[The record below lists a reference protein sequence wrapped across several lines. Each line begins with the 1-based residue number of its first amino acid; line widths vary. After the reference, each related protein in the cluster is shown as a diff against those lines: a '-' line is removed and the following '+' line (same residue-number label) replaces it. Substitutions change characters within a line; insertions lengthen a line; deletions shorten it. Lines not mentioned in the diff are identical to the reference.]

1 MAIVTQ
7 ESIEQGQRILETRIK
22 KGLKQEQLSSLSGI
36 SVTYIS
42 RIEKGH
48 VNVSKRTLIAMSK
61 ALECSLEYLEK
72 GYEQQPT
79 NNDISYG
86 KTTYSSNA
94 SSDKVKRFR
103 KSEPLMKEK
112 DFNKYRKEI
121 RETLD
126 DILYLYCDDDM
137 VKAIHR
143 IVDKLNEYSFAREQM
158 EQMSVGGQAIYH
170 DRCLKYIGDITSE
183 LEYQIDQYLQEE

>member
-1 MAIVTQ
+1 MAIVSK

-48 VNVSKRTLIAMSK
+48 VNVSKRTLIAMAN

-72 GYEQQPT
+72 GYEQQT
-79 NNDISYG
+79 SYDDVVSYS
-86 KTTYSSNA
+86 KIVSSSSN
-94 SSDKVKRFR
+94 DKVKRFR
-103 KSEPLMKEK
+103 KSEPTMKDKE
-112 DFNKYRKEI
+112 FAKYRKEI

-126 DILYLYCDDDM
+126 DMLYQYCDDDM

-143 IVDKLNEYSFAREQM
+143 IVDKLNEYSFTREQM
-158 EQMSVGGQAIYH
+158 EKMSVESQAIYH
-170 DRCLKYIGDITSE
+170 DRCLKYIGDITNE
-183 LEYQIDQYLQEE
+183 LEYQIDQYLQED